1 MILQIEFWQLA
12 GMLGGLGVAIISC
25 VIVLARWLAAEYD
38 RRQGQRLDMFE
49 EAAKLAAVAHTEALG
64 KHVQEGAQEVARISG
79 HAERIA
85 RLEEAIQ
92 RSPVARRPARRLRA
106 AQRHFEQDGH
116 HAGAVAWP
124 HRQRADDPAHP
135 QTDLAVVIL

>member
-92 RSPVARRPARRLRA
+92 RSPSHDDLRGVYVRLN
-106 AQRHFEQDGH
+106 DISSK
-116 HAGAVAWP
+116 
-124 HRQRADDPAHP
+124 
-135 QTDLAVVIL
+135 TDTMQGQLPGLIDNVRMILHILKPTSRS